1 MYVVAP
7 IFGLSWKYL
16 QGNLGYPSLD
26 NSYSKADLSLTYRPT
41 HETIIDHAEQIINSG
56 SLIKN

>member
-1 MYVVAP
+1 MYVVA
-7 IFGLSWKYL
+7 ILA
-16 QGNLGYPSLD
+16 YPGSTCRVTLATRSFD

-56 SLIKN
+56 MLD